1 MKTTDEKNTPDFNDL
16 AILLLLEIHIAFRVS
31 PNNNRQ
37 QKYDS
42 HEVFRPV
49 LLIIVCQQVSYCRL
63 LVFLAFRGVIQS
75 DTHETSVWVS
85 SDICA
90 AGEICNFH
98 YDFNFTSQPVSFLTK
113 LATHQPLKP
122 AETHKNL
129 FEKKTRRFK
138 RLFHFLCFQF
148 LYDPKRRKKEDE
160 KMELCYSSHLL
171 HMAHRKILKRQ
182 FTRAC
187 VLRHPIFG
195 RLLLIFY

>member
-75 DTHETSVWVS
+75 DTHETSV
-85 SDICA
+85 
-90 AGEICNFH
+90 
-98 YDFNFTSQPVSFLTK
+98 
-113 LATHQPLKP
+113 
-122 AETHKNL
+122 
-129 FEKKTRRFK
+129 
-138 RLFHFLCFQF
+138 
-148 LYDPKRRKKEDE
+148 
-160 KMELCYSSHLL
+160 
-171 HMAHRKILKRQ
+171 
-182 FTRAC
+182 
-187 VLRHPIFG
+187 
-195 RLLLIFY
+195 